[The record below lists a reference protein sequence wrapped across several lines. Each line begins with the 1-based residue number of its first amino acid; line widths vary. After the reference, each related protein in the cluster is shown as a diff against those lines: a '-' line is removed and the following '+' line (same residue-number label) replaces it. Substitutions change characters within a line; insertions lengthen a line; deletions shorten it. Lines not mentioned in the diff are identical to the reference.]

1 MTFIQ
6 VTKARNLTTAVSSRT
21 VKMRCSEMQTLQSI
35 VSGGEPSAL
44 IQNEVLVLNDEERRA
59 LLQKAGISSII
70 AIGAAEVLAI
80 KAGLVIPWN
89 KLRLLRRYTY
99 NRQNVAA
106 IINHCFFQVAQIFRH
121 FTGW

>member
-6 VTKARNLTTAVSSRT
+6 VTTAVSSRT
-21 VKMRCSEMQTLQSI
+21 VKMRCSEMQTVRSI

-59 LLQKAGISSII
+59 LLQKAGISSTI

-80 KAGLVIPWN
+80 KAGLE
-89 KLRLLRRYTY
+89 
-99 NRQNVAA
+99 
-106 IINHCFFQVAQIFRH
+106 
-121 FTGW
+121 

>member
-1 MTFIQ
+1 
-6 VTKARNLTTAVSSRT
+6 
-21 VKMRCSEMQTLQSI
+21 MRSI

-44 IQNEVLVLNDEERRA
+44 IQNEVLALNDEERRA
-59 LLQKAGISSII
+59 LLQKAGISSTI
-70 AIGAAEVLAI
+70 AIGAAEGLAI

-99 NRQNVAA
+99 NRQNIAA
-106 IINHCFFQVAQIFRH
+106 IITHCLFQVAQIFRH

>member
-1 MTFIQ
+1 
-6 VTKARNLTTAVSSRT
+6 
-21 VKMRCSEMQTLQSI
+21 MRSI

-44 IQNEVLVLNDEERRA
+44 IQNEVLVLNDEEIRA
-59 LLQKAGISSII
+59 LLQKAGISSTI

-89 KLRLLRRYTY
+89 KLRLLRRYAY

-106 IINHCFFQVAQIFRH
+106 IINHCLFQVAQIFRH